1 MIKTDIHYLGVWWN
15 PSNPDE
21 QYYGTLFIEDNN
33 AHLELLFLQE
43 DLPNMKYQKFAR
55 SFIDSNNYTI
65 HGCLGGLKSRP
76 VTLFE
81 VSFGDYERQQLNV
94 LHNGRFYISVKNV
107 FFDKLITSPN
117 EKAFSKIHVSL
128 THLNDWIHPEFPK
141 IDQKGNEVFLRFKRP
156 EPNLLFQQD
165 DIQIFIDRDFT
176 EGNTFGN
183 AFNYKLQYTPYLI
196 IKSENKVSYSE
207 SLDVIEDFKTFMTAC
222 MRCHPIV
229 KEYHPYYEDLP
240 LPHDGSLTIGKHKEK
255 RFVVY
260 KQYADFLNFQD
271 SFRQWLKYFKSN
283 RANFYM
289 FMDLLDNTNNLQED
303 RKCEQLVQIIEGL
316 YKAQG
321 KEYVSISEDNF
332 KLFIKDKKKQ
342 EGFVKNGCK
351 TNMLFAKL
359 VNVFMEYKVEYF
371 KSDFERIYGKSNNEI
386 LVRFINAAKDFRNFF
401 SHGAVKSK
409 IDTLHPY
416 YLNAILLK
424 AVRIIMIQDII
435 GLNNLNIELEDL

>member
-1 MIKTDIHYLGVWWN
+1 MIKSDKHYLGVWWN
-15 PSNPDE
+15 PIKPDE
-21 QYYGTLFIEDNN
+21 KYYGTLFIEDGNS
-33 AHLELLFLQE
+33 HLELLFMKD
-43 DLPNMKYQKFAR
+43 DLPNMRYQNFAR

-65 HGCLGGLKSRP
+65 HGYLGGLNPCP

-81 VSFGDYERQQLNV
+81 VSFGNYEHQQLYV
-94 LHNGRFYISVKNV
+94 LSHGKFYIFVKNI
-107 FFDKLITSPN
+107 FFDKLISSP
-117 EKAFSKIHVSL
+117 EERAFSKIYVSL
-128 THLNDWIHPEFPK
+128 THLNDWMHPEYPVFEH
-141 IDQKGNEVFLRFKRP
+141 KGNDFFLSFKRP
-156 EPNLLFQQD
+156 KPSLLYEHN
-165 DIQIFIDRDFT
+165 DIQIFIDKDFT
-176 EGNTFGN
+176 EGKSFGN
-183 AFNYKLQYTPYLI
+183 AFNYKLQYNPYLI
-196 IKSENKVSYSE
+196 IKSETKVSYSE
-207 SLDVIEDFKTFMTAC
+207 SLDIIEDLKTFMMAC

-229 KEYHPYYEDLP
+229 KEYNPYYEDEP
-240 LPHDGSLTIGKHKEK
+240 LTHDCFLTIGKHEEK

-271 SFRQWLKYFKSN
+271 SFERWLKYFKSN

-289 FMDLLDNTNNLQED
+289 FMDLLDNTNNIQED

-359 VNVFMEYKVEYF
+359 VNIFMEYKVEYF
-371 KSDFERIYGKSNNEI
+371 KSDFERIYGKSNKEI
-386 LVRFINAAKDFRNFF
+386 LVRFINATKDFRNFF

-409 IDTLHPY
+409 MDTLHP
-416 YLNAILLK
+416 
-424 AVRIIMIQDII
+424 
-435 GLNNLNIELEDL
+435 

>member
-15 PSNPDE
+15 PINPDE
-21 QYYGTLFIEDNN
+21 KYYGTLFIEDGN
-33 AHLELLFLQE
+33 AHLELLFMKE
-43 DLPNMKYQKFAR
+43 DLPNMKYQNFAH

-65 HGCLGGLKSRP
+65 HGYLGGLKPRP

-81 VSFGDYERQQLNV
+81 VSFGNYEHQELYV
-94 LHNGRFYISVKNV
+94 LSYGRFYISVKNV
-107 FFDKLITSPN
+107 FFDKLISSPE
-117 EKAFSKIHVSL
+117 EKVFSQIYFSL
-128 THLNDWIHPEFPK
+128 THLNDWIHPEYPK
-141 IDQKGNEVFLRFKRP
+141 FDQKGNEVFLSFNRP
-156 EPNLLFQQD
+156 EPSLLFNHENT
-165 DIQIFIDRDFT
+165 QIFIDKDFT
-176 EGNTFGN
+176 EGKSFGN

-207 SLDVIEDFKTFMTAC
+207 SLDIIEDLKTFMMAC

-229 KEYHPYYEDLP
+229 KEYNPYYENEP
-240 LPHDGSLTIGKHKEK
+240 LSHDCFLTIGKHEEK
-255 RFVVY
+255 RFVLY

-271 SFRQWLKYFKSN
+271 SFDRWLKYFKSN

-289 FMDLLDNTNNLQED
+289 FMDLLDNTKNIQEE

-321 KEYVSISEDNF
+321 KKLVSISKDNF
-332 KLFIKDKKKQ
+332 SLFIKYKKKQ
-342 EGFVKNGCK
+342 DEFEKNGCK
-351 TNMLFAKL
+351 TDMLFAKL
-359 VNVFMEYKVEYF
+359 VNLFIEDKAEYF
-371 KSDFERIYGKSNNEI
+371 KSDFERIYGKSNLEI
-386 LVRFINAAKDFRNFF
+386 IVRFINAAKDFRNFF

-409 IDTLHPY
+409 LDTLHPY

-435 GLNNLNIELEDL
+435 GLNNINIELEDL

>member
-1 MIKTDIHYLGVWWN
+1 VIKTDIHYLGVWWN
-15 PSNPDE
+15 PTNPDE
-21 QYYGTLFIEDNN
+21 QYYGTLFIEDGN

-81 VSFGDYERQQLNV
+81 ISFGNYEHQQLNV

-107 FFDKLITSPN
+107 FFDKLIFSPE
-117 EKAFSKIHVSL
+117 EKVFSQIYVSL
-128 THLNDWIHPEFPK
+128 THLNDWIHPEYPK
-141 IDQKGNEVFLRFKRP
+141 FAQKSNEVFLSFNRP
-156 EPNLLFQQD
+156 EPSLLYEHEN
-165 DIQIFIDRDFT
+165 IQILIDKDFT
-176 EGNTFGN
+176 EGKSLGN

-207 SLDVIEDFKTFMTAC
+207 SLDIIEDMKTFMMAC

-229 KEYHPYYEDLP
+229 KEYNPYYENEP
-240 LPHDGSLTIGKHKEK
+240 LTHDCFLTIGKHEEK
-255 RFVVY
+255 RFVLY

-271 SFRQWLKYFKSN
+271 SFDRWLKYFKSN

-289 FMDLLDNTNNLQED
+289 FMDLLDNTKNIQED

-321 KEYVSISEDNF
+321 KELVSISEEHFD
-332 KLFIKDKKKQ
+332 LFIKDKKKHDR
-342 EGFVKNGCK
+342 FVNNGYK
-351 TNMLFAKL
+351 TDMLFAKL
-359 VNVFMEYKVEYF
+359 VNLFIEDKAEYF
-371 KSDFERIYGKSNNEI
+371 KPDFERLYGKSTI
-386 LVRFINAAKDFRNFF
+386 DVIICFIKAVKKIRDFY
-401 SHGAVKSK
+401 SHGAVKSNLD
-409 IDTLHPY
+409 ILHPY

-424 AVRIIMIQDII
+424 AVRIIMIQDVI
-435 GLNNLNIELEDL
+435 GLNNINIELEDL